1 MKKILCILLISC
13 LMIPVCAGCGKKL
26 ESENNDNIN
35 NKGEQSMV
43 FEGKADAMR
52 TVVIDG
58 ENAIK
63 DNNRLYE
70 GMGYISAN
78 NSSRLL
84 IDYKEE
90 NPDAYWEILNYVFG
104 ADGLGVGLYKLEL
117 GADVDSSSGTEPA
130 VKRDEDET
138 ADVTRGAG
146 YMLAAD
152 ALTINPELKIDM
164 LYWGLPAWVDDAD
177 DDAGKYA
184 KRYQWYKET
193 IDAMYDTYG
202 IKLSYLTV
210 GQNERA
216 VDPEFIKYVA
226 NALENETDERY
237 DYGTIQI
244 VAGEGVGTWN
254 IADDMLED
262 DDLLSVVD
270 VITSHYTSFTSDN
283 TKELQLNNN
292 KKVWFSEGSSPM
304 KSEQQAHNREE
315 SASGIGG
322 LNGMLDIASRITQA
336 MTEGMTLYEFQPLV
350 SSYYSGATYFPK
362 QLITANEPWSGAYS
376 LDAGYYMTLHFS
388 RYIKN
393 GWQYIENACYGDG
406 VPGGDG
412 HAIVDST
419 FNYITCT
426 DPDTGDYSTVI
437 VNNSEKMLQYD
448 FVVKNTEK
456 AGSNVYFRESVD
468 EYDGTGDYYDSFFR
482 LNGFVKP
489 EAAEDGSY
497 KYSVMI
503 KPYSMVTL
511 STLDIEEVEYSDRSQ
526 QSELLELPYEDDFEY
541 AGYSEDYLIKRG
553 MAPRYTTDQAG
564 AFEVVNKDGN
574 NVLMQKI
581 TCDNMPTDWG
591 STSTPVT
598 TLLDDKWH
606 NYSVSID
613 AWFDKAD
620 SETGKYVGIGA
631 RYNLASNDFS
641 GYMLKLSDNGNV
653 VLKKGKKV
661 ICEAEISS
669 FDSNVSHNLKISVVD
684 NKITAYVDEAKVI
697 EYTDEENVVYSGRV
711 SIISSYHE
719 NYFDNLKVV
728 AESEDYSITRVDDM
742 DESIKFSSGSTDS
755 EGEGWYFNT
764 ISSYTNYSR
773 TVSRGS
779 EGDSFEFSFDGT
791 SFGIIGKQSDA
802 VIKVEVDGE
811 VVEDAYACT
820 GSADRTASY
829 TAFNLEKG
837 IHNVKITINEGT
849 LYVDAVEYR

>member
-1 MKKILCILLISC
+1 MKKIVYFLMVFC
-13 LMIPVCAGCGKKL
+13 LMVSVCAGCGKKT
-26 ESENNDNIN
+26 ESDNNIN
-35 NKGEQSMV
+35 NEGGQSMV

-52 TVVIDG
+52 TVVVDMDKAVRD
-58 ENAIK
+58 EN
-63 DNNRLYE
+63 RVYE

-104 ADGLGVGLYKLEL
+104 DDGLGVGLYKLEL

-130 VKRDEDET
+130 VKRDEDEP

-146 YMLAAD
+146 YVLASD
-152 ALTINPELKIDM
+152 ALTINPDLKIDM

-177 DDAGKYA
+177 EITGKYA

-216 VDPEFIKYVA
+216 ADPEFIKYVA
-226 NALENETDERY
+226 DALENETDERY
-237 DYGTIQI
+237 DYGAIQI
-244 VAGEGVGTWN
+244 VAGEGVGNWN

-262 DDLLSVVD
+262 EDLLNAVD

-283 TKELQLNNN
+283 AKELQLNSN

-304 KSEQQAHNREE
+304 KSEQLAHNREE
-315 SASGIGG
+315 SESGIGG

-393 GWQYIENACYGDG
+393 GWQYIEDACYGDG

-437 VNNSEKMLQYD
+437 VNNSEKTLQYD
-448 FVVKNTEK
+448 FIVKNTDK
-456 AGSNVYFRESVD
+456 ADSKVCFRESAD
-468 EYDGTGDYYDSFFR
+468 EYDGKGDYYDSFFR
-482 LNGFVKP
+482 LRGYVEP

-511 STLDIEEVEYSDRSQ
+511 STLDIDEKEYADRYE
-526 QSELLELPYEDDFEY
+526 QSALLQLPYEDDFEY
-541 AGYSEDYLIKRG
+541 ADYAEDYLEKRG

-564 AFEVVNKDGN
+564 AFEVVKKDGN

-581 TCDNMPTDWG
+581 TKDIIPTDWG

-606 NYSVSID
+606 NYTVSIN
-613 AWFDKAD
+613 AWFDENASD
-620 SETGKYVGIGA
+620 DVKYVGIGA

-641 GYMLKLSDNGNV
+641 GYMLKLNE
-653 VLKKGKKV
+653 KGKVTLRKNKKTMS
-661 ICEAEISS
+661 EAEISS
-669 FDSNVSHNLKISVVD
+669 FDATKCHELKISVID
-684 NKITAYVDEAKVI
+684 NKITAYVDGVAVI
-697 EYTDEENVVYSGRV
+697 EYTDEENVIYSGRV

-719 NYFDNLKVV
+719 NYFDNFKVD

-742 DESIKFSSGSTDS
+742 DESIKFSSGSTNP

-773 TVSRGS
+773 TVS
-779 EGDSFEFSFDGT
+779 EGHAGDEFEFNFDGT
-791 SFGIIGKQSDA
+791 SFGIIGKQSEA
-802 VIKVEVDGE
+802 VIKVEIDGE
-811 VVEDAYACT
+811 VKEDAYVCT
-820 GSADRTASY
+820 GSADRSASY
-829 TAFNLEKG
+829 TVFNLEKG
-837 IHNVKITINEGT
+837 SHNVKITVNEGL